1 MIALDDITLSGILI
15 RLMNFDVKKYFK
27 TTRFKTTLWY
37 SLLFLLLEIVIGIVI
52 YTYLSKSMSR
62 DLDRSLSKQADM
74 IYHFVKKS
82 NVDLSDFKPD
92 SIYSSPSELVYD
104 LIYEAVALNPSNTF
118 VQISYK
124 NSIIFKTPNL
134 SDYVIKPAIV
144 KENKIALFSFADS
157 LLSEQPI
164 RVAYLKKDD
173 YGIIVAFPSYLINQ
187 TLNNL
192 TNIYIII
199 APIFFLFSLAGG
211 ALISFNSLSRIDKI
225 IKKTEKITTENLD
238 ELIEGEN
245 FDDEYG
251 RLVSTMNKM
260 IKRIKTSIEYMNQF
274 SVSVSHELKTP
285 LTILR
290 GEIELALRSK
300 NIPREY
306 REVLESNYEET
317 LRLIKIIERLFF
329 LSKLENSKI
338 EIDKVQISLEALINP
353 IVKSFLTIA
362 KERNI
367 NLLFDCTELKNTLIE
382 VDTDL
387 FRQAISNLLDNAIK
401 FAKENT
407 AVIVGCKETEEEKKS
422 IYITNYCDNIP
433 PDVLP
438 KLFDRFYRAENSRN
452 RKMGGMGLG
461 LSIVKSIIDLHKA
474 QINVENSDGKITF
487 TIII

>member
-1 MIALDDITLSGILI
+1 MTFGI
-15 RLMNFDVKKYFK
+15 KKYFK

-37 SLLFLLLEIVIGIVI
+37 SLLFLLLEIVIGIVV
-52 YTYLSKSMSR
+52 YTYLNKSMNR

-92 SIYSSPSELVYD
+92 SLYSSPSELVYD

-118 VQISYK
+118 VQIGYK
-124 NSIIFKTPNL
+124 NKIIFKTPNL
-134 SDYVIKPAIV
+134 SDYEIKP
-144 KENKIALFSFADS
+144 KLRNENKTVLFSFADS
-157 LLSEQPI
+157 LLSNQPI
-164 RVAYLKKDD
+164 RVAYLDKDG
-173 YGIIVAFPSYLINQ
+173 YSIIVAFPRYLISQ

-211 ALISFNSLSRIDKI
+211 ALISFKSLSRIDKI
-225 IKKTEKITTENLD
+225 IQKTEKITTENLD

-300 NIPREY
+300 NIPKEY
-306 REVLESNYEET
+306 REILESNYEET
-317 LRLIKIIERLFF
+317 LRLIKIIERLFY

-338 EIDKVQISLEALINP
+338 ELDKTQITLEALVSP
-353 IVKSFLTIA
+353 IVKLFLKIA
-362 KERNI
+362 EERNI
-367 NLLFDCTELKNTLIE
+367 NLIFDCKNLGNELIE
-382 VDTDL
+382 VDPDL
-387 FRQAISNLLDNAIK
+387 FKQAISNLLDNAIK

-407 AVIVGCKETEEEKKS
+407 DVIIGCDESGENQKS
-422 IYITNYCDNIP
+422 ISIINYGEVIP
-433 PDVLP
+433 REILP
-438 KLFDRFYRAENSRN
+438 KLFDRFYRTENSRN
-452 RKMGGMGLG
+452 RKLGGMGLG

-474 QINVENSDGKITF
+474 KINVESFPDGKIIF
-487 TIII
+487 TITV

>member
-1 MIALDDITLSGILI
+1 MLFDIS
-15 RLMNFDVKKYFK
+15 KYFK

-52 YTYLSKSMSR
+52 YTYLNKSMNR
-62 DLDRSLSKQADM
+62 DLDRSLSRQADM

-124 NSIIFKTPNL
+124 NKIIFKTPNL
-134 SDYVIKPAIV
+134 SDYEIEPRLN
-144 KENKIALFSFADS
+144 KENKTVLFSFADS
-157 LLSEQPI
+157 LLSRQPI
-164 RVAYLKKDD
+164 RAAYLDKDD
-173 YGIIVAFPSYLINQ
+173 YRIVVAFPSYLISQ

-192 TNIYIII
+192 TNIYVII

-211 ALISFNSLSRIDKI
+211 ALISFKSLSRIDKI
-225 IKKTEKITTENLD
+225 IQKTEKITTENLD

-290 GEIELALRSK
+290 GEIELALRAK
-300 NIPREY
+300 NIPQEY
-306 REVLESNYEET
+306 REILESNYEET
-317 LRLIKIIERLFF
+317 LRLIKIIERLFY

-338 EIDKVQISLEALINP
+338 ELDKTQISLEKLINP
-353 IVKSFLTIA
+353 IVKSFSKMA
-362 KERNI
+362 EERNI
-367 NLLFDCTELKNTLIE
+367 KLILDCEALEDELIE
-382 VDTDL
+382 VDPDL
-387 FRQAISNLLDNAIK
+387 FRQAISNLIDNAIK
-401 FAKENT
+401 FAKEKT
-407 AVIVGCKETEEEKKS
+407 DVIIRCKKTKENKKS
-422 IYITNYCDNIP
+422 ISVTNYCEAISKEA
-433 PDVLP
+433 LP

-474 QINVENSDGKITF
+474 QIAVENLPENKIIF
-487 TIII
+487 TIIV